1 MSKLKHELGRI
12 GDVVKLK
19 SSTSSKNSGSN
30 ICDVMERS
38 CTLDGFEEGSGH
50 RCRVACIFHR
60 REKIEMFVVME
71 KSHLQLMFLKDE
83 ATLLG
88 DTTSLLD

>member
-1 MSKLKHELGRI
+1 MIHKLGRI

-19 SSTSSKNSGSN
+19 SSTSSKNSGSSL
-30 ICDVMERS
+30 CDMMERS
-38 CTLDGFEEGSGH
+38 CTLDGFEEGSDH
-50 RCRVACIFHR
+50 RHRVAHIFHK
-60 REKIEMFVVME
+60 REKKEMFVVME

-88 DTTSLLD
+88 DTTSLLN